1 MAYEINSNIEFEE
14 LDIEC
19 PAFFDPYKI
28 KIWIQQISRLY
39 KKNIGELTY
48 IFCCDDKILEVN
60 QQFLQ
65 HDYYTDIITFDY
77 SEKDFISG
85 DLFISLD
92 TVASNA
98 AEYNVSFEEEF
109 HRVIIHG
116 VLHLCGLKD
125 KSKEDAER
133 MRLAENEA
141 LKLFNSK

>member
-1 MAYEINSNIEFEE
+1 MAFEIDSNIEFEVM
-14 LDIEC
+14 DIEC
-19 PAFFDPYKI
+19 PKFFDPK
-28 KIWIQQISRLY
+28 KLTNWINKVGQRY
-39 KKNIGELTY
+39 NKKVGDLTY
-48 IFCCDDKILEVN
+48 IFCGDDKILEVN

-77 SEKDFISG
+77 SEEDYISG

-98 AEYNVSFEEEF
+98 EEFNVSFEEEF

-125 KSKEDAER
+125 KSKEDAKC
-133 MRLAENEA
+133 MRTAENEA
-141 LKLFNSK
+141 LVLLHL